1 MAFFKF
7 LGNGKFRKLDE
18 YDYDDQSLLTLT
30 VLEHEVKSWLILGY
44 DNGHVT
50 KVSVEEL
57 MEYQPRDYARYA
69 EAKLIFASIANDDDA
84 ILTISRENK
93 TKPKVVMRM
102 DTISTFEEGKLMD
115 DGELP
120 FNEKLASE
128 FLAFDIIP
136 ARYKHQFDGIL
147 DKIKSFVGYP
157 QNTVTKPMVNALHLW
172 GINEI

>member
-1 MAFFKF
+1 
-7 LGNGKFRKLDE
+7 
-18 YDYDDQSLLTLT
+18 
-30 VLEHEVKSWLILGY
+30 
-44 DNGHVT
+44 
-50 KVSVEEL
+50 
-57 MEYQPRDYARYA
+57 
-69 EAKLIFASIANDDDA
+69 
-84 ILTISRENK
+84 
-93 TKPKVVMRM
+93 MRM

-128 FLAFDIIP
+128 FLAFDIIPASIIP

>member
-1 MAFFKF
+1 M
-7 LGNGKFRKLDE
+7 
-18 YDYDDQSLLTLT
+18 
-30 VLEHEVKSWLILGY
+30 KSWLILGY

-102 DTISTFEEGKLMD
+102 DTISNFEEGKLMD

>member
-1 MAFFKF
+1 
-7 LGNGKFRKLDE
+7 
-18 YDYDDQSLLTLT
+18 
-30 VLEHEVKSWLILGY
+30 
-44 DNGHVT
+44 
-50 KVSVEEL
+50 
-57 MEYQPRDYARYA
+57 
-69 EAKLIFASIANDDDA
+69 
-84 ILTISRENK
+84 
-93 TKPKVVMRM
+93 MRM
-102 DTISTFEEGKLMD
+102 DTISNFEEGKLMD

-136 ARYKHQFDGIL
+136 ARYKHQFDSIL

>member
-1 MAFFKF
+1 
-7 LGNGKFRKLDE
+7 
-18 YDYDDQSLLTLT
+18 
-30 VLEHEVKSWLILGY
+30 
-44 DNGHVT
+44 
-50 KVSVEEL
+50 VSVEEL